1 MTDNEFRESWNFSKM
16 VAINIGSVTLSK
28 EDVLAIDDFINRQKA
43 EIERLEHIRAELS
56 KEADRIAEEHSD
68 LIVEKDE
75 LFDIA
80 ENALKGMREANA
92 LFPKV
97 QAKARAQAVKEFAEG
112 LHKYINEFRERREMV
127 MLPYTEAAL
136 LAIERKI
143 DNLVKEFAEGGDTE

>member
-1 MTDNEFRESWNFSKM
+1 MIRD
-16 VAINIGSVTLSK
+16 A
-28 EDVLAIDDFINRQKA
+28 LALINRQKE

-97 QAKARAQAVKEFAEG
+97 QAKARAQAVKEFAER
-112 LHKYINEFRERREMV
+112 LKSKHRRI
-127 MLPYTEAAL
+127 LDYDEAGFSAPTD
-136 LAIERKI
+136 IVYVETI
-143 DNLVKEFAEGGDTE
+143 DNLVKEFTEGDGT